1 MEPVNMSDI
10 NTLDKI
16 AALPRIL
23 EAARTLWLWGLQ
35 KEQPAET
42 VKRFVNANPDIN
54 ERLSHSASG
63 DANG

>member
-23 EAARTLWLWGLQ
+23 EAARILWLWGLQ
-35 KEQPAET
+35 KEQPADT
-42 VKRFVNANPDIN
+42 VKRFVQANPDIN
-54 ERLSHSASG
+54 ERIAHSAAAEG
-63 DANG
+63 K